1 MFTCFYLQVVTREP
15 RFRVLDGVLAQKT
28 VRLDGNRMEGKD
40 VLQKL
45 RFYLGRSWQIEGTY
59 DESKLLL
66 LESVGDG
73 LAAASAV
80 GLFLSKKFL
89 SRTCAAGEDHRRTPV

>member
-1 MFTCFYLQVVTREP
+1 MVTREP
-15 RFRVLDGVLAQKT
+15 RFRALDGVLAQKT

-45 RFYLGRSWQIEGTY
+45 RFYLGRSWQIAGTY

-80 GLFLSKKFL
+80 GL
-89 SRTCAAGEDHRRTPV
+89 

>member
-1 MFTCFYLQVVTREP
+1 MVTREP
-15 RFRVLDGVLAQKT
+15 RFRALDGVLAQKT

-45 RFYLGRSWQIEGTY
+45 RFYLGRSWQIAGTY

-80 GLFLSKKFL
+80 GLFLSKKILF
-89 SRTCAAGEDHRRTPV
+89 RTCAAGEDHRRTPV